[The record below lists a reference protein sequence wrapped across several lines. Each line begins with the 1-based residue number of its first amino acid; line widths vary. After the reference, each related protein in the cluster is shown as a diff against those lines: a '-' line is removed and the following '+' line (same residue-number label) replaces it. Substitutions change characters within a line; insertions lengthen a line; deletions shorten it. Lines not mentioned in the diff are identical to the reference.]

1 MKLPSWVQ
9 FTLSTY
15 GEHPHIALAMLL
27 VIVTAGGAALF
38 HLLTSAPVPAL
49 QP

>member
-1 MKLPSWVQ
+1 MKLPSWVH

-27 VIVTAGGAALF
+27 VIVAAGAAALF
-38 HLLTSAPVPAL
+38 PTGTAGKAVRRSS
-49 QP
+49 